1 MSLWA
6 PATSS
11 SYVGVTLPVLTNHQQ
26 IYELICAQTTWS
38 LTEIF
43 QILRI
48 TTQDDGRWYDFV
60 FLGHLKSD
68 FLCAKKNLFY
78 QTKPALTF
86 QKKRM
91 KDSPWTLK
99 KCYRKAVENLLSLCL
114 AKLSINSV
122 APRCCGIV
130 IACGY
135 NIIHSICHIVAWD
148 SAWIRLKL
156 TLFARRENV
165 YLALHWE

>member
-91 KDSPWTLK
+91 KETLDTKKMLQKGSGKSLVALPCQVEYQQCSPQVLWDCNSLRLQYNPFNLPH
-99 KCYRKAVENLLSLCL
+99 CGLRFCLNKAK
-114 AKLSINSV
+114 A
-122 APRCCGIV
+122 
-130 IACGY
+130 Y
-135 NIIHSICHIVAWD
+135 FIC
-148 SAWIRLKL
+148 
-156 TLFARRENV
+156 
-165 YLALHWE
+165 

>member
-38 LTEIF
+38 LTEMF
-43 QILRI
+43 QILLI
-48 TTQDDGRWYDFV
+48 TTQDDRRWYDFV

-68 FLCAKKNLFY
+68 FLCTKKTSSIRLS
-78 QTKPALTF
+78 LLVTF

-91 KDSPWTLK
+91 KDLWTTKEMLQKGSRKSLVALPCQVEYQQCSPQ
-99 KCYRKAVENLLSLCL
+99 VLLDCNSLRLQSTPFKLPHCL
-114 AKLSINSV
+114 V
-122 APRCCGIV
+122 
-130 IACGY
+130 
-135 NIIHSICHIVAWD
+135 
-148 SAWIRLKL
+148 SAWPGILL
-156 TLFARRENV
+156 E
-165 YLALHWE
+165 